1 MGPFIS
7 PPPTKIK
14 KPCRWRV
21 SCLLYATM
29 SKSITT
35 TTAKELGLSGVKKFL
50 IVVQPTI
57 PICDAL
63 EVMSRNGIT
72 SLPIYSH
79 SSTQITSIVN
89 LFDILIHL
97 VKDSETPA
105 FDQEEFAKL
114 AEPLENVLGL
124 DGDMESYRVF
134 KSYDTDDLI
143 DTLQAFASGI
153 HRSLVVDNKDVSP
166 PWLLTQ
172 TDILRYVYHHPESLQ
187 ALGIDVN
194 KSIGELQ
201 VLPSSANADSVV
213 TASSNE
219 LAVDVYKKMGDL
231 KVAGV
236 PIVDE
241 NKKIILDLSIEDLPS
256 ADLTKPNNLAI
267 PCLKFV
273 EGLGKSNSLTV
284 PKDITL
290 KNLLQALLTNRAHRA
305 WIVGPGNSLE
315 GVVSMSDII
324 SYICRQHQA

>member
-1 MGPFIS
+1 
-7 PPPTKIK
+7 
-14 KPCRWRV
+14 
-21 SCLLYATM
+21 M

-35 TTAKELGLSGVKKFL
+35 TTAKELGLSGVKKSL

-57 PICDAL
+57 SIRDAL

-72 SLPIYSH
+72 SLPMYSH

-97 VKDSETPA
+97 VKGSETA
-105 FDQEEFAKL
+105 SFDQEEFAKL

-153 HRSLVVDNKDVSP
+153 HRSLVVDNMDVSP

-172 TDILRYVYHHPESLQ
+172 TDILRYVYQHPESLQ
-187 ALGIDVN
+187 PLGIDVK

-201 VLPSSANADSVV
+201 VLPPSASVV
-213 TASSNE
+213 TASPDE
-219 LAVDVYKKMGDL
+219 LAVNVYKKMGNL

-241 NKKIILDLSIEDLPS
+241 NNKIISDLSIEDLPS
-256 ADLTKPNNLAI
+256 ADLTKPNNLAL
-267 PCLKFV
+267 PCLKFL
-273 EGLGKSNSLTV
+273 EELGKSKSLTV

-290 KNLLQALLTNRAHRA
+290 NDLMQSLLTQRAHRA
-305 WIVGPGNSLE
+305 WIVSPENTLD
-315 GVVSMSDII
+315 GVISMSDII
-324 SYICRQHQA
+324 SYICRQHQAQVHN

>member
-1 MGPFIS
+1 MQ
-7 PPPTKIK
+7 
-14 KPCRWRV
+14 
-21 SCLLYATM
+21 AM
-29 SKSITT
+29 SKSITS
-35 TTAKELGLSGVKKFL
+35 TTAKELGLSGVKKPL

-57 PICDAL
+57 PIRDAL

-72 SLPIYSH
+72 SLPMYSH

-97 VKDSETPA
+97 VKDSKTPN
-105 FDQEEFAKL
+105 FDQEEFSKL

-124 DGDMESYRVF
+124 DGEMESYRLY

-143 DTLQAFASGI
+143 DTLEAFASGI
-153 HRSLVVDNKDVSP
+153 HRSLVVDNLDVSQ

-172 TDILRYVYHHPESLQ
+172 TDILRYVYQQPETLQ
-187 ALGIDVN
+187 ALGIDVQ

-201 VLPSSANADSVV
+201 VLPQSTGVKSIV
-213 TASSNE
+213 TASANE

-241 NKKIILDLSIEDLPS
+241 NKKIITDLSIEDLPS
-256 ADLTKPNNLAI
+256 ADLTKPNDLAR
-267 PCLKFV
+267 PCLEFV
-273 EGLGKSNSLTV
+273 EGLGKGKSLTV
-284 PKDITL
+284 PKDVTL
-290 KNLLQALLTNRAHRA
+290 KDLLQALLTHRAHRA
-305 WIVGPGNSLE
+305 WIVGSDGDSLQ

-324 SYICRQHQA
+324 SYICRKHQAQVQK